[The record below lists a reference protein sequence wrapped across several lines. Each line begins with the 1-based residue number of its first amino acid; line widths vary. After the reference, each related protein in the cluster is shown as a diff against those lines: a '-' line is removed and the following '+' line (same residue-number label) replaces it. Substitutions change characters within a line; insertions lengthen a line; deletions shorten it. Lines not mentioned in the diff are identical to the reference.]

1 MYRVFCSQ
9 WLPAFTSSLTGEA
22 GAAECEAVFAAKYE
36 GRVHGKDWRI
46 DAPDNAYGRSFLM
59 LRLPNCCGEFT
70 GEADA
75 QARAGENGHED
86 HPHQVVVAGSAE
98 ERELLAYGRR
108 RLRGAEDG
116 TR

>member
-1 MYRVFCSQ
+1 MR
-9 WLPAFTSSLTGEA
+9 TSRSLG
-22 GAAECEAVFAAKYE
+22 GE
-36 GRVHGKDWRI
+36 GREECFDAFMVFRGRVRDEDWRI

-59 LRLPNCCGEFT
+59 LRLPNCCGEFA
-70 GEADA
+70 GEGDA

-98 ERELLAYGRR
+98 ERELLAYGTR

>member
-1 MYRVFCSQ
+1 MYRVYCRQ
-9 WLPAFTSSLTGEA
+9 WLSFLTSSGVGE
-22 GAAECEAVFAAKYE
+22 E
-36 GRVHGKDWRI
+36 GRLECQVRFRDKYQGRVLDEDWRI
-46 DAPDNAYGRSFLM
+46 VAPDNGYGRSFLM
-59 LRLPNCCGEFT
+59 LKLPNCCGEFT
-70 GEADA
+70 GEGDA